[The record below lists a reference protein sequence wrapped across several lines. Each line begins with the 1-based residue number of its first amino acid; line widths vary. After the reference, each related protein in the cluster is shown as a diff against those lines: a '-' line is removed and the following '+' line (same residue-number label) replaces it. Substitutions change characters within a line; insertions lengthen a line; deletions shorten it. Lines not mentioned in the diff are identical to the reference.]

1 MIKLRDYQERI
12 VKNGAKILIQ
22 HHLLYLSMQ
31 VRTGKTIT
39 SLAICDELGDKE
51 VLFITKLKVVPG
63 IHKDHQMLGSQSKLT
78 CINYESIH
86 KLDIVSCDTII
97 CDEAHTLG
105 AFPKPNKR
113 AKQVKDLVKKF
124 KCKVIFLSGTPTPES
139 HSQIYHQFFV
149 HPNNP
154 FKGYINFYRW
164 ANDYVKVKIK
174 YIGSMKVNDYT
185 GAIKDKVFD
194 AIRHLMISYTQQQAG
209 FESKITEHICLVPMR
224 NITYSLCNKLKKDLV
239 IQGKDD
245 IILADTGAKLMNK
258 LHQMYSG
265 TVILESG
272 LRNIYDDSKAQY
284 ISSKFINKKIGIF
297 YKFKAEWDL
306 LKQVFADEL
315 TDNLDEFNSTNKSI
329 ALQIQAG
336 REGISLRN
344 AEALVYYNIDFSSVS
359 YWQSRDRMTTIDR
372 KFNDIYWIFSEGGIE
387 QKIYEIVQQK
397 KDYTLNYFKKDFLS
411 S

>member
-1 MIKLRDYQERI
+1 
-12 VKNGAKILIQ
+12 
-22 HHLLYLSMQ
+22 
-31 VRTGKTIT
+31 
-39 SLAICDELGDKE
+39 
-51 VLFITKLKVVPG
+51 
-63 IHKDHQMLGSQSKLT
+63 
-78 CINYESIH
+78 
-86 KLDIVSCDTII
+86 
-97 CDEAHTLG
+97 
-105 AFPKPNKR
+105 
-113 AKQVKDLVKKF
+113 
-124 KCKVIFLSGTPTPES
+124 
-139 HSQIYHQFFV
+139 
-149 HPNNP
+149 
-154 FKGYINFYRW
+154 
-164 ANDYVKVKIK
+164 
-174 YIGSMKVNDYT
+174 MKVNDYT